1 MSNNNPKNSDE
12 DNPVF
17 NKLMESLE
25 NQKRKREEE
34 ERKKKTTI
42 ILKRKKKSKV
52 TGNVFLSPEKNTEL
66 HAVHINTDNKPSS
79 SRKLFNKMKSKINDI
94 NNNINELKLKRMESD
109 EKFTPEEKRIL
120 YDLLIDSENQLD
132 NIACDLDK
140 FEFNTEFLD
149 NEYDNL
155 TEDTKKQM
163 QGNPVPPKD
172 NIPVYFKH
180 KIKF

>member
-1 MSNNNPKNSDE
+1 MSNNKTKNSDE
-12 DNPVF
+12 NNPVF

-52 TGNVFLSPEKNTEL
+52 TVNDFQSPGNTTTLR
-66 HAVHINTDNKPSS
+66 AVHINTGNKPSS

-94 NNNINELKLKRMESD
+94 NNNINELKRMESD

-120 YDLLIDSENQLD
+120 YDLLIDSENQID

-172 NIPVYFKH
+172 NSPVYFKH